1 MNFILHTTWTVRP
14 IYGGGEKG
22 SDLLRATPPLRLEWE
37 LLGLA
42 VPSSPRAKSSQSCA
56 TVILW
61 SWVQIRLLPMC
72 VTRGESLW
80 LPRSQTPHQCLVQSL
95 SCVRLCDPMN
105 RSTPHDFPNQLYFD
119 LKTTA
124 HQDWMGSWWSG
135 MWAVGSEVLCGA
147 VGGPSPSPQT

>member
-56 TVILW
+56 TVILR

-105 RSTPHDFPNQLYFD
+105 RSTPGLTVHHQLLEF
-119 LKTTA
+119 
-124 HQDWMGSWWSG
+124 S
-135 MWAVGSEVLCGA
+135 
-147 VGGPSPSPQT
+147 QTHVH